1 MRCTT
6 LWEQILTLTWA
17 EQNNI
22 ITKSMKAT
30 IEFNLPEDKYEWENA
45 VQADAMFACL
55 WDVQQELR
63 RLWKY
68 EELSEEQF
76 KMVERIRDSFH
87 SIIQEHNVN
96 LNK

>member
-1 MRCTT
+1 
-6 LWEQILTLTWA
+6 
-17 EQNNI
+17 
-22 ITKSMKAT
+22 MKAT
-30 IEFNLPEDKYEWENA
+30 LKFNLPEDKHEWENA
-45 VQADAMFACL
+45 VHADAMFACL

-76 KMVERIRDSFH
+76 KMVEQIRDLFH

>member
-1 MRCTT
+1 
-6 LWEQILTLTWA
+6 
-17 EQNNI
+17 
-22 ITKSMKAT
+22 MKAT
-30 IEFNLPEDKYEWENA
+30 IEFNLPEDKYEWNNA

-55 WDVQQELR
+55 WDIQQELR

-96 LNK
+96 LNN